1 MDMVLIIQYID
12 TIKEISGK
20 SKLNVVFS
28 PHTPR
33 NVKNLGT
40 QIQETI
46 FSEQK
51 LNENDVNKKNIYMEK
66 TLQNKTF
73 KSKLSTYIHR
83 MCSSNCISILNT

>member
-51 LNENDVNKKNIYMEK
+51 LNENDVNKK
-66 TLQNKTF
+66 
-73 KSKLSTYIHR
+73 
-83 MCSSNCISILNT
+83 ISIWRKPFRTKHSKANSVHIFTECVAVIAFLY